1 MIWYFNHTAAFR
13 AMIVLAALCAAS
25 PMADAEDAGDGLTK
39 INPNYD
45 LIDALSFEHTNNPP
59 NIWDDECFPVDPL
72 LPEGDPLSLTDLGP
86 APLVV
91 TWEMS
96 IEPEFRN
103 PPVVW
108 KPRGLIADAINGD
121 FAPMIYGSVPY
132 APAVPTPGALALLG
146 LGMLAVVG
154 RRRRG

>member
-13 AMIVLAALCAAS
+13 AMIVLAALCVAS
-25 PMADAEDAGDGLTK
+25 PMADGEVPGDDLTK

-45 LIDALSFEHTNNPP
+45 LIDALSFQHTNNPP

-72 LPEGDPLSLTDLGP
+72 RPEGDGPSLTELDP

-91 TWEMS
+91 MWELS
-96 IEPEFRN
+96 IEPEFYN
-103 PPVVW
+103 PPVLW
-108 KPRGLIADAINGD
+108 KPRGVIADATEGN
-121 FAPMIYGSVPY
+121 FAPTLDGSVPY
-132 APAVPTPGALALLG
+132 APAVPAPGAAALLG
-146 LGMLAVVG
+146 LGLLAVVG